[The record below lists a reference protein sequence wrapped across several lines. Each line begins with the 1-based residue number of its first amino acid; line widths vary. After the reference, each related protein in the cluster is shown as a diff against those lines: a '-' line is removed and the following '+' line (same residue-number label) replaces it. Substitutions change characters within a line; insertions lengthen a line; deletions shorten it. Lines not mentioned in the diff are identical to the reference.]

1 MNESQSKVRGL
12 ALDLVE
18 EGKDLSLW
26 ETRRVQ
32 KKKKPLPEG
41 VTNGID
47 VLGCYPNCLAFH
59 GRAFADS
66 AGVYGGFNDGGSWVP
81 GLLPPLG

>member
-26 ETRRVQ
+26 EQKVQ
-32 KKKKPLPEG
+32 KKEK
-41 VTNGID
+41 
-47 VLGCYPNCLAFH
+47 A
-59 GRAFADS
+59 S
-66 AGVYGGFNDGGSWVP
+66 AGGRY
-81 GLLPPLG
+81 

>member
-26 ETRRVQ
+26 EQKVQ
-32 KKKKPLPEG
+32 KKKK
-41 VTNGID
+41 
-47 VLGCYPNCLAFH
+47 YPNL
-59 GRAFADS
+59 
-66 AGVYGGFNDGGSWVP
+66 GVFSYIQS
-81 GLLPPLG
+81 LI

>member
-26 ETRRVQ
+26 EQKVQ
-32 KKKKPLPEG
+32 KRKSL
-41 VTNGID
+41 
-47 VLGCYPNCLAFH
+47 CR
-59 GRAFADS
+59 RA
-66 AGVYGGFNDGGSWVP
+66 
-81 GLLPPLG
+81 LLTK